1 MELTALFAVLV
12 CVALGFSMPDA
23 IHNAISILLRESSL
37 TEHEMH
43 AAVLQVMDG
52 NASSVGL
59 AMLLAALK
67 LKGETVDE
75 IVGAARAMRE
85 RVLPIQA
92 RRTGLLDTC
101 GTGGDELHTF
111 NISTAT
117 ALVTAACGVPVA
129 KHSNRSFTSRSG
141 SADVLEALGV
151 RVDLSAEQVA
161 RCIDEIG
168 IGFCFAPLVHGA
180 MQHAAPV
187 RRQLG
192 HRTIFNLLGPL
203 TNPAGADFQILGAG
217 RIAIAEKI
225 AGAAARLG
233 TKRTLVVCGNDELDE
248 VSLWGR
254 TAVFHIEGRTVRQL
268 DWTAE
273 QLGLPECRVSDL
285 TAQSP
290 AESAE
295 IIRRLLAGERG
306 AARDI
311 VLANTA
317 AALIAAGRTAG
328 PSEAVKIGTAAIDS
342 GGASDVLRRLVE
354 ITHAG

>member
-1 MELTALFAVLV
+1 MA
-12 CVALGFSMPDA
+12 DA
-23 IHNAISILLRESSL
+23 IHNAIAILLRESSL
-37 TEHEMH
+37 TENEMH

-52 NASSVGL
+52 NASPVGL
-59 AMLLAALK
+59 GMLLTALK
-67 LKGETVDE
+67 LKGETVEE

-85 RVLPIQA
+85 RVTAIKSS
-92 RRTGLLDTC
+92 RTGLLDTC
-101 GTGGDELHTF
+101 GTGGDQLQTF
-111 NISTAT
+111 NISTVT

-129 KHSNRSFTSRSG
+129 KHSNRSFSSRSG

-151 RVDLSAEQVA
+151 SVDLTPERVA

-168 IGFCFAPLVHGA
+168 VGFCFAPLVHGA

-192 HRTIFNLLGPL
+192 YRTIFNLLGPL
-203 TNPAGADFQILGAG
+203 TNPAAAEFQVLGAG
-217 RIAIAEKI
+217 RNALAEKL

-254 TAVFHIEGRTVRQL
+254 TKIFRVEGGAVEASEWSAG
-268 DWTAE
+268 
-273 QLGLPECRVSDL
+273 QLGLEECRATDL
-285 TAQSP
+285 SVQSP

-295 IIRRLLAGERG
+295 RICRLLTAERG
-306 AARDI
+306 PARDI

-317 AALIAAGRTAG
+317 AALIAAGQTQEPR
-328 PSEAVKIGTAAIDS
+328 EAVKMGAAAIDS
-342 GGASDVLRRLVE
+342 GAASEVLRRLVE
-354 ITHAG
+354 FTTK

>member
-1 MELTALFAVLV
+1 MADAV
-12 CVALGFSMPDA
+12 
-23 IHNAISILLRESSL
+23 HNAIAILLKESSL
-37 TEHEMH
+37 TENEMH

-59 AMLLAALK
+59 GMLLTALK
-67 LKGETVDE
+67 LKGESVDE

-85 RVLPIQA
+85 RVTPIKS

-101 GTGGDELHTF
+101 GTGGDELQTF

-151 RVDLSAEQVA
+151 RVDLTADQIA

-168 IGFCFAPLVHGA
+168 VGFCFAPLVHGA

-192 HRTIFNLLGPL
+192 YRTIFNLLGPL
-203 TNPAGADFQILGAG
+203 TNPASAEFQVLGTG
-217 RIAIAEKI
+217 RYALAEKL
-225 AGAAARLG
+225 ASAAARLG

-248 VSLWGR
+248 VSLWGP
-254 TAVFHIEGRTVRQL
+254 TKVFRVENSAIEVS
-268 DWTAE
+268 DWSA
-273 QLGLPECRVSDL
+273 QRLGLAECRVSDL
-285 TAQSP
+285 TVQSP
-290 AESAE
+290 AESAAK
-295 IIRRLLAGERG
+295 IRGLLDGEAGP
-306 AARDI
+306 ARDI
-311 VLANTA
+311 VLANAA
-317 AALIAAGRTAG
+317 AALIAAGTVEDLPG
-328 PSEAVKIGTAAIDS
+328 GVQKAAATIDS
-342 GGASDVLRRLVE
+342 GTALDVLRRLAE
-354 ITHAG
+354 FTKKGCEQLRKST

>member
-1 MELTALFAVLV
+1 MA
-12 CVALGFSMPDA
+12 DA
-23 IHNAISILLRESSL
+23 IHNAIAILLKESSL
-37 TEHEMH
+37 TENEMH
-43 AAVLQVMDG
+43 ATVLQVMDG

-59 AMLLAALK
+59 GMLLTALK

-85 RVLPIQA
+85 RVTAIKCS
-92 RRTGLLDTC
+92 RTGLLDTC

-151 RVDLSAEQVA
+151 SVDLTPDRVA
-161 RCIDEIG
+161 RCVDEIG
-168 IGFCFAPLVHGA
+168 VGFCFAPLVHGA

-192 HRTIFNLLGPL
+192 YRTIFNLLGPL
-203 TNPAGADFQILGAG
+203 TNPAAAEFQVLGAG
-217 RIAIAEKI
+217 RNALAEKL
-225 AGAAARLG
+225 ANAAARLG

-248 VSLWGR
+248 VSLWGP
-254 TAVFHIEGRTVRQL
+254 TKVFRVEGQSVEIFE
-268 DWTAE
+268 WSAE
-273 QLGLPECRVSDL
+273 RLGLEECRVVDIR
-285 TAQSP
+285 AESP
-290 AESAE
+290 SESAE
-295 IIRRLLAGERG
+295 RIRRLLVGEPG
-306 AARDI
+306 PARDI

-317 AALIAAGRTAG
+317 AALIAAGLSEDPR
-328 PSEAVKIGTAAIDS
+328 EAVKMGAVAIDS
-342 GGASDVLRRLVE
+342 GAASEVLRRLAE
-354 ITHAG
+354 FTKK

>member
-1 MELTALFAVLV
+1 MA
-12 CVALGFSMPDA
+12 DA
-23 IHNAISILLRESSL
+23 IHNAIAILLKENSL
-37 TEHEMH
+37 TENEMH

-59 AMLLAALK
+59 GMLLTALR

-85 RVLPIQA
+85 RVTPI
-92 RRTGLLDTC
+92 RTSKSGLLDTC

-151 RVDLSAEQVA
+151 RIDLSAEETA
-161 RCIDEIG
+161 RSIDEIG
-168 IGFCFAPLVHGA
+168 VGFCFAPLVHGA
-180 MQHAAPV
+180 MQYAAPV

-192 HRTIFNLLGPL
+192 YRTIFNLLGPL
-203 TNPAGADFQILGAG
+203 TNPASAEFQLLGAG
-217 RIAIAEKI
+217 RDSLAEKL
-225 AGAAARLG
+225 ASAAARLG
-233 TKRTLVVCGNDELDE
+233 TGRTLVVCGNDELDE

-254 TAVFHIEGRTVRQL
+254 TKVFRVEGRTIEVSEWSAG
-268 DWTAE
+268 D
-273 QLGLPECRVSDL
+273 LGLSECHVADL
-285 TAQSP
+285 KVESP
-290 AESAE
+290 ADSAAT
-295 IIRRLLAGERG
+295 IRSVLAGHKTP
-306 AARDI
+306 ARDV

-317 AALIAAGRTAG
+317 AALIAAGRTNDLRQ
-328 PSEAVKIGTAAIDS
+328 AVKIGREAIDS
-342 GGASDVLRRLVE
+342 GAASDVLRRLAEFTKDSSRGVGKS
-354 ITHAG
+354 T

>member
-1 MELTALFAVLV
+1 
-12 CVALGFSMPDA
+12 MPDA

-37 TEHEMH
+37 TEHEME

-52 NASSVGL
+52 NASSIGL

-85 RVLPIQA
+85 RALPIKT

-129 KHSNRSFTSRSG
+129 KHSNRSFSSRSG

-151 RVDLSAEQVA
+151 RVDLSPERVA

-180 MQHAAPV
+180 MQHAGSV

-203 TNPAGADFQILGAG
+203 TNPAGADFQVLGAG
-217 RIAIAEKI
+217 RKAIAEKL

-254 TAVFHIEGRTVRQL
+254 TTVFHIEGNAVRQYE
-268 DWTAE
+268 WTAE

-317 AALIAAGRTAG
+317 AALIAAGRTVAPNNTA
-328 PSEAVKIGTAAIDS
+328 PSEAAPSDAVKIGTTALDS
-342 GGASDVLRRLVE
+342 GAASDILKRLVE
-354 ITHAG
+354 SSHAI

>member
-1 MELTALFAVLV
+1 MA
-12 CVALGFSMPDA
+12 DA
-23 IHNAISILLRESSL
+23 IHNAIAILLRASSL
-37 TEHEMH
+37 TENEMH
-43 AAVLQVMDG
+43 AAALQVMDG
-52 NASSVGL
+52 HASPVGL
-59 AMLLAALK
+59 GMLLTGLK

-85 RVLPIQA
+85 RVTAIKSN
-92 RRTGLLDTC
+92 RTGLLDTC
-101 GTGGDELHTF
+101 GTGGDGLQTF

-129 KHSNRSFTSRSG
+129 KHSNRSFSSLSG

-151 RVDLSAEQVA
+151 SVDLTPERVA

-168 IGFCFAPLVHGA
+168 VGFCFAPLVHGA

-192 HRTIFNLLGPL
+192 YRTIFNLLGPL
-203 TNPAGADFQILGAG
+203 TNPAAAEFQLLGAG
-217 RIAIAEKI
+217 RDALAEKL

-233 TKRTLVVCGNDELDE
+233 TTRTLVVCGNDELDE

-254 TAVFHIEGRTVRQL
+254 TKIFRVERGTVETSE
-268 DWTAE
+268 WSAE
-273 QLGLPECRVSDL
+273 RLGLEECRVADL
-285 TAQSP
+285 SVQSA

-295 IIRRLLAGERG
+295 RIRRVLAAERG
-306 AARDI
+306 PARDI

-317 AALIAAGRTAG
+317 AALVAAGHSGEPR
-328 PSEAVKIGTAAIDS
+328 EAMKMGAAAIDS
-342 GGASDVLRRLVE
+342 GAASEVLRRLIE
-354 ITHAG
+354 FTKR

>member
-1 MELTALFAVLV
+1 
-12 CVALGFSMPDA
+12 
-23 IHNAISILLRESSL
+23 
-37 TEHEMH
+37 
-43 AAVLQVMDG
+43 
-52 NASSVGL
+52 
-59 AMLLAALK
+59 
-67 LKGETVDE
+67 
-75 IVGAARAMRE
+75 
-85 RVLPIQA
+85 
-92 RRTGLLDTC
+92 
-101 GTGGDELHTF
+101 
-111 NISTAT
+111 
-117 ALVTAACGVPVA
+117 
-129 KHSNRSFTSRSG
+129 
-141 SADVLEALGV
+141 
-151 RVDLSAEQVA
+151 
-161 RCIDEIG
+161 
-168 IGFCFAPLVHGA
+168 

-254 TAVFHIEGRTVRQL
+254 TAVFHIEGEAVRQYE
-268 DWTAE
+268 WTAE

-285 TAQSP
+285 TAESP

-306 AARDI
+306 AARDL

-317 AALIAAGRTAG
+317 AALIAAGRTAA
-328 PSEAVKIGTAAIDS
+328 PREAVEIGTEAIDS
-342 GGASDVLRRLVE
+342 GAASTLLRRLME
-354 ITHAG
+354 STNAA

>member
-1 MELTALFAVLV
+1 MA
-12 CVALGFSMPDA
+12 DA
-23 IHNAISILLRESSL
+23 IHNAIAILLKENSL
-37 TEHEMH
+37 TENEMH

-59 AMLLAALK
+59 GMLLTALR

-85 RVLPIQA
+85 RVTPI
-92 RRTGLLDTC
+92 RTSKSGLLDTC

-117 ALVTAACGVPVA
+117 ALVTAASGVAVA

-151 RVDLSAEQVA
+151 RIDLSAEETA
-161 RCIDEIG
+161 RSIDEIG
-168 IGFCFAPLVHGA
+168 VGFCFAPLVHGA
-180 MQHAAPV
+180 LQYAAPV

-192 HRTIFNLLGPL
+192 YRTIFNLLGPL
-203 TNPAGADFQILGAG
+203 TNPASAEFQVLGAG
-217 RIAIAEKI
+217 RNALAEKL

-254 TAVFHIEGRTVRQL
+254 TTVFHIEGNAVRQYE
-268 DWTAE
+268 WTAE

-295 IIRRLLAGERG
+295 IIRRLLAGEPG
-306 AARDI
+306 AARDV

-317 AALIAAGRTAG
+317 AALIAAGRTVAPNNTA
-328 PSEAVKIGTAAIDS
+328 PSEAAPSDAVKIGTTALDS
-342 GGASDVLRRLVE
+342 GA
-354 ITHAG
+354 A

>member
-1 MELTALFAVLV
+1 MA
-12 CVALGFSMPDA
+12 DA
-23 IHNAISILLRESSL
+23 IHNAIAILLKDSSL
-37 TEHEMH
+37 TENEMH

-59 AMLLAALK
+59 GMLLTALK

-75 IVGAARAMRE
+75 VVGAARAMRE
-85 RVLPIQA
+85 RVTPIRS
-92 RRTGLLDTC
+92 RRSGLLDTC
-101 GTGGDELHTF
+101 GTGGDELSTF

-151 RVDLSAEQVA
+151 SVDLSPEGVA
-161 RCIDEIG
+161 ACIDEIG
-168 IGFCFAPLVHGA
+168 VGFCFAPLVHGA

-192 HRTIFNLLGPL
+192 YRTIFNLLGPL
-203 TNPAGADFQILGAG
+203 TNPAGAEFQLLGAG
-217 RIAIAEKI
+217 RNALAEKL
-225 AGAAARLG
+225 ASSAARLG

-248 VSLWGR
+248 VSLWGP
-254 TAVFHIEGRTVRQL
+254 TKVFRVEGKTVNAGE
-268 DWTAE
+268 WSAE
-273 QLGLPECRVSDL
+273 ALGLAECRVADL

-295 IIRRLLAGERG
+295 RIRRLLDGEAGP
-306 AARDI
+306 ARDI

-317 AALIAAGRTAG
+317 AALVAAGRCEDPRQGVQLGA
-328 PSEAVKIGTAAIDS
+328 AAIDS
-342 GGASDVLRRLVE
+342 GKASEALRRLVE
-354 ITHAG
+354 FTKNDRH